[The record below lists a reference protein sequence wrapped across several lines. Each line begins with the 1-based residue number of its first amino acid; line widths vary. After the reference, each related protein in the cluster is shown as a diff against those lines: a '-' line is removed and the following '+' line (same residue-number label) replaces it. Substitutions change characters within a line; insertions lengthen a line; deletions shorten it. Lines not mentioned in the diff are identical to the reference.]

1 MFCLLYPV
9 SNGEKMRLKFWGVRG
24 SLPIPGKETLNYG
37 GNTSCIEID
46 TGKENETIIID
57 AGSGIKALGQDLMSK
72 CFYDGKG
79 VGYLFL
85 SHYHLD
91 HILGFPFFSPFFA
104 KGENK
109 NNFTIYGPKP
119 KNDSLKE
126 IINHL
131 ISAPF
136 FPLSF
141 NRLSAVMDFKEINP
155 GEVIKLSDITVS
167 TERLNHPGD
176 GLAYRFDSN
185 DISVAYVTDT
195 EPLYENKPDSMIAD
209 LVKNADLLIYDA
221 TYTPEEYANKK
232 GWGHS
237 TWKHG
242 ITLANEAS
250 VKKLVLFHHDLDH
263 SDEKLAQIEKIAGKE
278 FKNVEMAKEGMEIK
292 L

>member
-1 MFCLLYPV
+1 
-9 SNGEKMRLKFWGVRG
+9 MRLKFWGVRG

-37 GNTSCIEID
+37 GNTSCVEID
-46 TGKENETIIID
+46 TGRKNETIIID
-57 AGSGIKALGQDLMSK
+57 AGSGIKGLGQDLMDRGF
-72 CFYDGKG
+72 CNENGI
-79 VGYLFL
+79 GYLFL

-91 HILGFPFFSPFFA
+91 HILGFPFFAPFFA

-109 NNFTIYGPKP
+109 NSFTIYGPKT

-136 FPLSF
+136 FPLSL
-141 NRLSAVMDFKEINP
+141 NRLSAVLDFKEINP
-155 GEVIKLSDITVS
+155 GEVIELPDMNIS
-167 TERLNHPGD
+167 TERLNHPGG

-185 DISVAYVTDT
+185 NISVAYVTDT
-195 EPLYENKPDSMIAD
+195 EPLNENKADSMIAG
-209 LVKNADLLIYDA
+209 LVKNADVLIYDA
-221 TYTPEEYANKK
+221 TYTPEEYVNKK

-237 TWKHG
+237 TWRHG

-250 VKKLVLFHHDLDH
+250 VKKLVLFHHDLDY
-263 SDEKLAQIEKIAGKE
+263 SDERLAQIEKIAKKE
-278 FKNVEMAKEGMEIK
+278 FKDVEMAKEGMEIK